1 MIFYRSLTSLLAEA
15 NLIRRLNFGNQV
27 FLRIAHNYLPN
38 QRCPADCSF
47 CAWSCQAQLTEALR
61 KQFINGY
68 EKNVDFEAC
77 LQTAKEADKIGAH
90 MEMVFNLEH
99 MHSNLTANLIDVVQS
114 VSQSVKIGIQPGLIA
129 DGGKYL
135 AELTEAGLA
144 WYCNDLETAPSY
156 FPQICTTHTMR
167 DKIESLQ
174 IAKKQGLAIWS
185 GFCLGMGETQQQRL
199 EAIETLKELDVQ
211 GVILNFFYDIPGI
224 GLHGKIK
231 SMTAEEI
238 LATIAIIRIMLPT
251 KPIIVGGGRST
262 NLGEQKDRIYLAG
275 ATGIYLGRF
284 LNHPTPQAEED
295 LQIIKEQGLEISP
308 LPF

>member
-1 MIFYRSLTSLLAEA
+1 MIFYRSLPSLLTEA
-15 NLIRRLNFGNQV
+15 NLIRRLNFGKQV

-38 QRCPADCSF
+38 QRCPADCQF

-68 EKNVDFEAC
+68 EKNVDFDAC
-77 LQTAKEADKIGAH
+77 LATAQLAHELGAH

-99 MHSNLTANLIDVVQS
+99 MHPNLTANLVEVVRS
-114 VSQSVKIGIQPGLIA
+114 ASQQIKIGVQPGLIA
-129 DGGKYL
+129 DNGKYL
-135 AELTEAGLA
+135 AKLKESGVA
-144 WYCNDLETAPSY
+144 WYCNDLETALSY
-156 FPQICTTHTMR
+156 FPQICTTHTMK

-174 IAKKQGLAIWS
+174 IAKKLGLPIWS

-199 EAIETLKELDVQ
+199 EAIDTLKELDVQ

-231 SMTAEEI
+231 PMTAEEI
-238 LATIAIIRIMLPT
+238 LATIAVIRILLPT
-251 KPIIVGGGRST
+251 KPIIIGGGRST
-262 NLGEQKDRIYLAG
+262 NLGEQKHRIYLAG

-295 LQIIKEQGLEISP
+295 LQIIKDQGFEISP